1 MKQESFFMRKN
12 LPFTV
17 TAPHVLPEMRYC
29 KLENGKYAD
38 TAEFFLDKKADCSKG
53 RGRLEKLFPFRQKDG
68 FPFLVEKWENA
79 PDKEGYFLEITTEK
93 IVLKFASARGYLHA
107 CRTLKQLRNGSFIPC
122 GIIED
127 YPALPLRGFH
137 VNLASCRQF
146 EEDDV
151 RALLE
156 KAGKFK
162 LNTFLLEYNERFP
175 FSSHPAISS
184 CNAFT
189 KEDVRSF
196 EKICAENAIEI
207 IPLVQCLGH
216 NAHINRLEEYGKYFE
231 PDFPDG
237 RKSAQLCPLSGEA
250 FTLFTTL
257 AKEILEAHPNGKYLH
272 IGGDEARSMGM
283 CPKCQEYVQK
293 YGEGKLYVE
302 YINKCAAFV
311 RNCGRIPIIWDD
323 MLSRHPDLMEKMDKD
338 IVIMVWDYWTT
349 SDPSPITVFRPA
361 ERGIVVDKSMAEGN
375 FAKLE
380 QPEKL
385 IAETFARVEEFE
397 TLAESNEGSK
407 IFSTYLGKDFPQKC
421 TAFPFVDL
429 YKDKGF
435 TVIGAPT
442 TLGNTVDDIYGLPN
456 FMRFRKN
463 IFAYAQKCKKYSL
476 SGMITTSWYDFPPEI
491 LEMGLICTAND
502 LWTK

>member
-1 MKQESFFMRKN
+1 MCKKN
-12 LPFTV
+12 LPYTV
-17 TAPHVLPEMRYC
+17 VAPHVLPELQYC
-29 KLENGKYAD
+29 EWEKDQYAD
-38 TAEFFLDKKADCSKG
+38 IADFFL
-53 RGRLEKLFPFRQKDG
+53 LEKVNFPGEISVLKKLFPFREKEG
-68 FPFLVEKWENA
+68 FSFTVEMWEDA
-79 PDKEGYFLEITTEK
+79 PCEEGYFLEIGSEK
-93 IVLKFASARGYLHA
+93 ILLKAASPRALLHA
-107 CRTLKQLRNGSFIPC
+107 CRTLKQLRIGSFIPC
-122 GIIED
+122 GIIRD
-127 YPALPLRGFH
+127 FPAVPLRGFH
-137 VNLASCRQF
+137 TNLASCRQF
-146 EEDDV
+146 EGEDV
-151 RALLE
+151 RSLLE
-156 KAGKFK
+156 KMGKFK

-196 EKICAENAIEI
+196 EKICKENAIEI

-216 NAHINRLEEYGKYFE
+216 NGHINRLPEYGKYFE

-237 RKSAQLCPLSGEA
+237 RKSAQLCPLNEESY
-250 FTLFTTL
+250 TLFTTL
-257 AKEILEAHPNGKYLH
+257 AEEIMQAHPNGKYLH
-272 IGGDEARSMGM
+272 LGGDEARSMGM

-293 YGEGKLYVE
+293 YGEGNLYVE
-302 YINKCAAFV
+302 YINQCAAFA
-311 RNCGRIPIIWDD
+311 RKNGRIPIIWDD

-361 ERGIVVDKSMAEGN
+361 GRGIVADKSMAEGN

-385 IAETFARVEEFE
+385 IAETFARVEELE

-407 IFSTYLGKDFPQKC
+407 IFSTYLGKDFPEKC

-476 SGMITTSWYDFPPEI
+476 AGMITTSWYDFAPEI